1 MPQLDPSS
9 FVSQIFWL
17 TITFLSLLFVMSF
30 FIVPRIASIIDE
42 RRQKIDSDIQ
52 KAEKINQKAAAVL
65 KRYETALEN
74 AKNEIDRKIA
84 LQKEQ
89 IEAAAELKKAEIG
102 QYLNRQ
108 IIANEALLKKER
120 AETLKAVDKIS
131 RQTSELI
138 LQKLGIQQESLKKHD

>member
-17 TITFLSLLFVMSF
+17 TITFLSLVFVMSV

-42 RRQKIDSDIQ
+42 RHQKINSDIQ
-52 KAEKINQKAAAVL
+52 KAEKINQKAANIL
-65 KRYETALEN
+65 KRYETAIEN
-74 AKNEIDRKIA
+74 AKAEIDKKIS
-84 LQKEQ
+84 QEKEQ

-108 IIANEALLKKER
+108 IIANETLLKKER
-120 AETLKAVDKIS
+120 AQTLKAVDEIS
-131 RQTSELI
+131 YQTAELI
-138 LQKLGIQQESLKKHD
+138 LQKLGIQTKKLKEHD

>member
-17 TITFLSLLFVMSF
+17 TITFLSLVFVMSV

-42 RRQKIDSDIQ
+42 RHQKINSDIQ
-52 KAEKINQKAAAVL
+52 KAEKINQKAANIL
-65 KRYETALEN
+65 KRYETAIEN
-74 AKNEIDRKIA
+74 AKNEIDKKIS
-84 LQKEQ
+84 QEKEQ

-108 IIANEALLKKER
+108 ILANETLLKKER
-120 AETLKAVDKIS
+120 AQTLKAVDEIS
-131 RQTSELI
+131 YQTAELI
-138 LQKLGIQQESLKKHD
+138 LQKLGIQTKKLKNHD

>member
-1 MPQLDPSS
+1 M
-9 FVSQIFWL
+9 
-17 TITFLSLLFVMSF
+17 MGF

-42 RRQKIDSDIQ
+42 RQQKIDSDIQ
-52 KAEKINQKAAAVL
+52 KAEKINQKAAGIL

-74 AKNEIDRKIA
+74 AKTEIDKKIS

-120 AETLKAVDKIS
+120 AETLKAVDEIS

-138 LQKLGIQQESLKKHD
+138 LQKLGIDKHD

>member
-17 TITFLSLLFVMSF
+17 TITFLSLVFVMSV

-42 RRQKIDSDIQ
+42 RHQKINSDIQ
-52 KAEKINQKAAAVL
+52 KAEKINQKAANIL
-65 KRYETALEN
+65 KRYETTIEN
-74 AKNEIDRKIA
+74 AKAEIDKKIS
-84 LQKEQ
+84 QEKEQ

-108 IIANEALLKKER
+108 IIANETLLKKER
-120 AETLKAVDKIS
+120 AQTLKAVDEIS
-131 RQTSELI
+131 YQTAELI
-138 LQKLGIQQESLKKHD
+138 LQKLGIQTKKLKNHD